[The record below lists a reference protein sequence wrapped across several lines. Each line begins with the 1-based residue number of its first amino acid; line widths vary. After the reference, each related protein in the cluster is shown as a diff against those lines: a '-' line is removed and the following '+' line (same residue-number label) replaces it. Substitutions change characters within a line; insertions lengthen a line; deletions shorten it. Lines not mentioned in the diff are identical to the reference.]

1 MGGKFMG
8 SFDIEICSNCG
19 REMPRSEQAYVF
31 EGKIVCAE
39 CDDTLRT
46 GAVDEPVAAPE
57 PPDLSELITS
67 VQLQSEAHSLSEP
80 IEKEKANQNQDADTP
95 VGYII
100 AGVVLCLL
108 GIGLIGVGLVGLAVM
123 FLLGMPIFGILMAG
137 LYLTAGALITISAIA
152 VIVITVISF
161 LD

>member
-19 REMPRSEQAYVF
+19 REIPRSEQAYVF

-39 CDDTLRT
+39 CDNTLRI
-46 GAVDEPVAAPE
+46 GQADEPAATPE
-57 PPDLSELITS
+57 PSALPETISIA
-67 VQLQSEAHSLSEP
+67 QPQYEALSLSEP
-80 IEKEKANQNQDADTP
+80 VEQEKTNQSRDADTP

-100 AGVVLCLL
+100 AGVILCLL
-108 GIGLIGVGLVGLAVM
+108 GIVLIGMGLIGLAVM

-137 LYLTAGALITISAIA
+137 LYLTAGTLIIISAITA
-152 VIVITVISF
+152 TAIAAISR
-161 LD
+161 

>member
-1 MGGKFMG
+1 MC

-39 CDDTLRT
+39 CDNTLRS
-46 GAVDEPVAAPE
+46 GPVDEPVPAPE
-57 PPDLSELITS
+57 PPVLPEPISS
-67 VQLQSEAHSLSEP
+67 VQPHSDAPSLTEP
-80 IEKEKANQNQDADTP
+80 VEKEKANQNQDADEP
-95 VGYII
+95 VGSII
-100 AGVVLCLL
+100 AGVILCLL
-108 GIGLIGVGLVGLAVM
+108 GIGLISIGLVSLAVM

-137 LYLTAGALITISAIA
+137 LYLTSGSLITISAIA

-161 LD
+161 LGYLP